1 MDPARTPSTRRADR
15 EYNRYMN
22 DIQSYLGKVQR
33 GRSVRRVDP
42 QSEAFGADQERQRQL
57 QRLDSA
63 NIYDRLMRGQSSNQ
77 GRPE

>member
-1 MDPARTPSTRRADR
+1 MDTPQPGVKRADR
-15 EYNRYMN
+15 QYNRYMN
-22 DIQSYLGKVQR
+22 DVQSYLGKVQR

-42 QSEAFGADQERQRQL
+42 QSEAFGEAQERQRQV

-63 NIYDRLMRGQSSNQ
+63 NVYDRLLRGQSSMQ

>member
-1 MDPARTPSTRRADR
+1 MDTPKPSVKRSDR

-22 DIQSYLGKVQR
+22 DVQSYLGKVQR

-42 QSEAFGADQERQRQL
+42 QSEAFSDAQERQRQL

-63 NIYDRLMRGQSSNQ
+63 NIYDRLMKGYSPNQ